1 MWAQNSKSNWI
12 VQVDRNTK
20 FFQTVVKQR
29 RARSRILHLKMDDG
43 EKTEDNKVIENTSVE
58 HFRNHFTEVDTKPFY
73 ILLKELESLPIPK
86 LNQHQQCSLDRPIT
100 DG

>member
-43 EKTEDNKVIENTSVE
+43 GKTEDNKVIENTSG
-58 HFRNHFTEVDTKPFY
+58 TT
-73 ILLKELESLPIPK
+73 LLK
-86 LNQHQQCSLDRPIT
+86 
-100 DG
+100 

>member
-12 VQVDRNTK
+12 VQMDRNTK

-43 EKTEDNKVIENTSVE
+43 GKTEDNKVI
-58 HFRNHFTEVDTKPFY
+58 
-73 ILLKELESLPIPK
+73 
-86 LNQHQQCSLDRPIT
+86 
-100 DG
+100 